1 MTGDPKAE
9 RQYRILVAL
18 RSTGWVSAQS
28 LAERLDVSIRTI
40 YRDVEDLLSCGIPIE
55 GVRGPEGGYR
65 LRPGVPVDP
74 ALLSSV
80 DSFALSIERGRG
92 VSVPEAHLREI
103 PEALRNRMFFDTS
116 DWYLRGQHSEWLQT
130 SKDAVAAC
138 NAVQFNYRERD
149 STERRNLLVMPYG
162 LVWKG
167 GEWYLVGPE
176 VSGPIQ
182 RFSLGRIDALVATAL
197 TFPMPSD
204 FNIGATWAQ
213 LSIDFGRGD
222 QKIVFQASEKA
233 KQELLR
239 LQLKPDSQVEQRQ
252 DGSIQITLFVDS
264 WQWLVPLIA
273 SFGPAVRVLEP
284 TELRESVIRFFR
296 DALSAYDDSISQE
309 RDNAHVH

>member
-9 RQYRILVAL
+9 RQYRILMSL
-18 RSTGWVSAQS
+18 RSTDWVSAQS
-28 LAERLDVSIRTI
+28 LAEKLEVSIRTI
-40 YRDVEDLLSCGIPIE
+40 YRDVEDLCSGGSPIE
-55 GVRGPEGGYR
+55 GVRGSEGGYR

-116 DWYLRGQHSEWLQT
+116 EWYLRGQHSEWLQT
-130 SKDAVAAC
+130 IKDAVAAC
-138 NAVQFNYRERD
+138 SAVQFNYRERD

-182 RFSLGRIDALVATAL
+182 RFSLGRIEALVATAL
-197 TFPMPSD
+197 TFPLPSN

-213 LSIDFGRGD
+213 KTIYRLWPGRSED
-222 QKIVFQASEKA
+222 RLPASEKA

-252 DGSIQITLFVDS
+252 DGSMQITLFVDS
-264 WQWLVPLIA
+264 WQWL
-273 SFGPAVRVLEP
+273 
-284 TELRESVIRFFR
+284 FR
-296 DALSAYDDSISQE
+296 
-309 RDNAHVH
+309 